1 MTIGS
6 GGERQLDGGVRQQQI
21 DRRRQLFTRERER
34 ERERDESQSENRE
47 RRKKA
52 CASSSYA

>member
-6 GGERQLDGGVRQQQI
+6 GGERQLDGGVRRQQI
-21 DRRRQLFTRERER
+21 DRRQQLFTR

-52 CASSSYA
+52 CASSSYG